1 MLQQQTMDPDNSARA
16 LRSIHDNAT
25 RQARLIDELLDFSR
39 IVSGRLS
46 LSLEDVDLRALLRGV
61 VESIIPSAVAA
72 GIDLDLPAMPPLHV
86 DGDAQRLEQVFFN
99 LLGNALKFTQGGGRI
114 AISTRTGDGVVE
126 VRVSDT
132 GAGIDPAVLP
142 HVFDRF
148 RQADEASARL
158 HGGLGL
164 GLSIAKELV
173 EAHKGRIAA
182 ESAGKGQGAT
192 FIVVLPLRESH
203 AETPAPRSRGN
214 ATIH

>member
-1 MLQQQTMDPDNSARA
+1 

-86 DGDAQRLEQVFFN
+86 HGDAQRLEQVFFN
-99 LLGNALKFTQGGGRI
+99 LLGNALKFTPSGGRI

-132 GAGIDPAVLP
+132 GAGIDPAILP

-182 ESAGKGQGAT
+182 ESAGKGQGST